1 MFKLLDT
8 TISSAVS
15 EFDITSTHINSTY
28 DDYFCIFNLR
38 NSADNEDLG
47 FRVFVGGVIQT
58 GSIYGFEIA
67 GLSSST
73 YEGSNANSRGKF
85 NVTNIGN
92 ATGENISGHFYMH
105 NVNDT
110 NHPFNMMGQ
119 STQHNT
125 SGLPNSNHFSTH
137 LIPANAA
144 DVVNGIRFYFDSGD
158 IAGGQVKLF
167 GIK

>member
-1 MFKLLDT
+1 M
-8 TISSAVS
+8 
-15 EFDITSTHINSTY
+15 
-28 DDYFCIFNLR
+28 
-38 NSADNEDLG
+38 
-47 FRVFVGGVIQT
+47 
-58 GSIYGFEIA
+58 
-67 GLSSST
+67 
-73 YEGSNANSRGKF
+73 
-85 NVTNIGN
+85 TNIGN

-125 SGLPNSNHFSTH
+125 SCLPNSNHFSTQ

-144 DVVNGIRFYFDSGD
+144 DVVNGIQFKFDSGN